1 MHHVLLELQY
11 KFSSKFLWKTAILNI
26 LSDCS
31 MSKFKNKV
39 KEFITM
45 HSIFCQLSGIYR
57 VKELN
62 HYLLTFPY
70 SFILHG
76 KEWREPVSCWV
87 LSLCS
92 ECICKV
98 LCWWLSWAG
107 LQIGRNSVS
116 TDATI
121 VEESSAC
128 YQGLKY
134 GSLLLKCWMHVC
146 IHANMPKFRFARLD
160 VCLKHILCGL
170 GLAQSVSGI
179 RHPCQIT
186 LRVKRY
192 SDWFLC
198 IL

>member
-1 MHHVLLELQY
+1 MTVQCQNLKTRWKSLLPC
-11 KFSSKFLWKTAILNI
+11 I
-26 LSDCS
+26 
-31 MSKFKNKV
+31 
-39 KEFITM
+39 
-45 HSIFCQLSGIYR
+45 
-57 VKELN
+57 
-62 HYLLTFPY
+62 PY
-70 SFILHG
+70 SVNYQVFTGLKNWILILFILHG

-134 GSLLLKCWMHVC
+134 GSLLLKCWMHAC